1 MKSHLE
7 ELIALLKY
15 LKIFRRLS
23 QKTTNVKMI
32 KRSRNCLVS
41 LLLVRG
47 HTRRV
52 AWMQVEE
59 EQGSICFEFTL
70 I

>member
-1 MKSHLE
+1 MKLHQE
-7 ELIALLKY
+7 EPIAQLKY
-15 LKIFRRLS
+15 SKIFRRLL

-32 KRSRNCLVS
+32 KRSQNCLVR